1 MEFQLKIID
10 NMQQDNNDRL
20 VDVWLEPTKCLFGCL
35 AFCGFFLC
43 NNIGIF
49 FLLCYSS
56 NFFEKY
62 SKKLYRLVC
71 FIVVV
76 L

>member
-1 MEFQLKIID
+1 
-10 NMQQDNNDRL
+10 MQEDNNDRL
-20 VDVWLEPTKCLFGCL
+20 VDMWLEPTKCLFGCL

-43 NNIGIF
+43 NNIDIF
-49 FLLCYSS
+49 FLLCYSF
-56 NFFEKY
+56 NFFEKH
-62 SKKLYRLVC
+62 SKNLDGQVC